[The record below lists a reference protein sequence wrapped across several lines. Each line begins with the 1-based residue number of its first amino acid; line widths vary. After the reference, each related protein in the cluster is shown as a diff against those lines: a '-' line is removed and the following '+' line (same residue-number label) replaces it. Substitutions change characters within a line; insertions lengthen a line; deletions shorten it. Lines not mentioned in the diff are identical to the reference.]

1 MATALVAVTS
11 LLGASQAFDAK
22 ATNAEILF
30 SSHTCSNGIAVSNP
44 QDNTLL
50 VQDCTILLNI
60 RDTLAGDAQLDW
72 NAGTPIQQWEG
83 IRLGGTPKRV
93 HEIVLEGRNLSGRIP
108 SEIGSLSGLKVFSL
122 RGNGSMQGT
131 IPPELGALSELQTLD
146 LHGNFLE
153 GQIPVSLTKLFKLKV
168 LDLHANELE
177 GTIPPAMGEMFNL
190 ERLIISGNSLT
201 GTIPPELS
209 NLSNLQDLALSQN
222 QLTGTIPWELGNL
235 QRLESLD
242 LWENQLSG
250 NLPSQL
256 GQLRNL
262 SSIIIRGNSFTGEI
276 PPEFAGLTQLYL
288 LDLAEN
294 QLSGRIPDW
303 ISGLSRLDTLS
314 LRDNQFSGPIPTE
327 LGQLTNL
334 QQLYLSMNN
343 LTGTIP
349 SSLGSLSELTNLNL
363 RHNSLTGPIP
373 PELGNLTKLESLLVG
388 RNNLTGEIPSELGS
402 LSRLDALYLGYGSL
416 SGSIPASLGNLSNL
430 RYLQL
435 EHNNLTGGIP
445 PELAQLSNLRS
456 LWINNNM
463 FSGIV
468 PSELSNL
475 SQLRE
480 LDITSSGLTGC
491 LPFLLAHDPDLDITH
506 DGLPACSRPVLV
518 LPEGSTI
525 SLPISALLYNTL
537 LQGSAISGTT
547 FSNVLNGSVSANQQ
561 ELVFTHDGSE
571 TTTAGFTYVVTAGNR
586 SITGDLVIDVTPV
599 NDPPTAV
606 PDTFAMNEGQT
617 GSIASSTLLSNDVD
631 PDSRNIHVSAVSN
644 AVNGRVSLED
654 GIVIYEHDGSETTAG
669 RFTYTVSDGIESDSA
684 VVEIEVFPVN
694 DPPIAVTDADRV
706 VEGEMVSLPAS
717 TLIRNDVDPENDDLR
732 ITSVGEAVNGTVWLE
747 GPTVIY
753 RHDGSETT
761 MGGFTYTVSDGIASD
776 GARVALSVI
785 PSNDPPTGV
794 MDALA
799 IEEGGSIT
807 VPAARLL
814 NNDTDPEGDRLTV
827 KSVERAINGT
837 VRVQGTSIT
846 YEHDGSETTTGGFT
860 YTLTDGELTAM
871 ADVAVSVAP
880 VNDAPVA
887 GGDSL
892 TVDEGGVLSVDAPAL
907 LANDTDAENDAL
919 TIVAVGD
926 PVNGMVFLD
935 GTTIIYEH
943 DGSDTPT
950 GSFSYTVSDGVA
962 ANSITVEITVTPID
976 DAPAATE
983 GEDTGSSTTPT
994 AGVPD
999 SPTPSPDTE
1008 TTVSATPSDT
1018 ATPSTTQDAVST
1030 PPAEDG
1036 GSSTVLL
1043 VVIIVV
1049 VAAISTIAIA
1059 ILVRRRRST

>member
-1 MATALVAVTS
+1 MRFFKLVLLATALMAVIS
-11 LLGASQAFDAK
+11 LLGVSQARDSEVA
-22 ATNAEILF
+22 NAAILF
-30 SSHTCSNGIAVSNP
+30 SSHTCSNGIAVDNP

-60 RDTLAGDAQLDW
+60 RDTLAGNAQLNW

-83 IRLGGTPKRV
+83 IRLGGTPLRV
-93 HEIVLEGRNLSGRIP
+93 HGIDFPFRRVSGRIP
-108 SEIGSLSGLKVFSL
+108 SEIGNLTGLRTLSFRINRLE
-122 RGNGSMQGT
+122 GT
-131 IPPELGALSELQTLD
+131 IPPELGALPELQELD
-146 LHGNFLE
+146 LHGNSLT
-153 GQIPVSLTKLFKLKV
+153 GPIPVSLAKLFKLKV

-177 GTIPPAMGEMFNL
+177 GTIPPEMGEMFNL
-190 ERLIISGNSLT
+190 ERLIISSNELT
-201 GTIPPELS
+201 GSIPPELG
-209 NLSNLQDLALSQN
+209 NLSNLTHLQLSQN

-235 QRLESLD
+235 IRLEVLY
-242 LWENQLSG
+242 LWDNQLSG
-250 NLPSQL
+250 NLPSRL
-256 GQLRNL
+256 GQLPKLRSL
-262 SSIIIRGNSFTGEI
+262 IIRGNTFTGEI
-276 PPEFAGLTQLYL
+276 PREFANLTQLDS

-294 QLSGRIPDW
+294 QMSGQIPSWLS
-303 ISGLSRLDTLS
+303 SLSRLDRINLT
-314 LRDNQFSGPIPTE
+314 DNQFSGPIPAE
-327 LGQLTNL
+327 LGELADL
-334 QQLYLSMNN
+334 QQLYLSTNN

-349 SSLGSLSELTNLNL
+349 SSLGSLRELEGLHL

-373 PELGNLTKLESLLVG
+373 PALGNLTKLTSLQIG
-388 RNNLTGEIPSELGS
+388 HNNLTGEIPPELGN
-402 LSRLDALYLGYGSL
+402 LTRLDALFLGYGNL
-416 SGSIPASLGNLSNL
+416 SGTIPASLGNLSNL
-430 RYLQL
+430 RFLQL
-435 EHNNLTGGIP
+435 EHNNLTGSIP

-456 LWINNNM
+456 LLINNNM
-463 FSGIV
+463 FSGVV

-475 SQLRE
+475 SRLE
-480 LDITSSGLTGC
+480 KLDITSSGLTGC
-491 LPFLLAHDPDLDITH
+491 LPFFLAHDPDLDITH
-506 DGLPACSRPVLV
+506 DGLPACSRPAPSVR
-518 LPEGSTI
+518 EDGTI
-525 SLPISALLYNTL
+525 TMPISALLFDTPL
-537 LQGSAISGTT
+537 EGSAISGTT
-547 FSNVLNGSVSANQQ
+547 FSNVLNGSVSASQQ

-586 SITGDLVIDVTPV
+586 SITGDLVINVTPV

-606 PDTFAMNEGQT
+606 PDTLAMNEGQT
-617 GSIASSTLLSNDVD
+617 GSIASSTLLANDVD

-694 DPPIAVTDADRV
+694 DPPIAVADADRV

-747 GPTVIY
+747 GTTVIY

-761 MGGFTYTVSDGIASD
+761 MGGFAYTVSDGIASD
-776 GARVALSVI
+776 DARVALSVI

-827 KSVERAINGT
+827 TSAGRAINGT
-837 VRVQGTSIT
+837 VRVQGTSVT

-871 ADVAVSVAP
+871 ADVAVSVTP

-887 GGDSL
+887 GRDSL
-892 TVDEGGVLSVDAPAL
+892 MVDEGGVLSVDAPAL
-907 LANDTDAENDAL
+907 LANDTDAENDTL

-943 DGSDTPT
+943 DDSDTLT

-962 ANSITVEITVTPID
+962 ADSITVEITVTPID
-976 DAPAATE
+976 DAPTVTE
-983 GEDTGSSTTPT
+983 EE
-994 AGVPD
+994 A
-999 SPTPSPDTE
+999 
-1008 TTVSATPSDT
+1008 TVSPATP
-1018 ATPSTTQDAVST
+1018 AAERRT
-1030 PPAEDG
+1030 PPALPP
-1036 GSSTVLL
+1036 TRKQRIPLL
-1043 VVIIVV
+1043 PPMRTLRPLPRTPPPPRLL
-1049 VAAISTIAIA
+1049 TIA
-1059 ILVRRRRST
+1059 V